1 MGRVVLV
8 VLSLALLATAA
19 GCGAKK
25 TVSPVPKHR
34 GSPDDFAYVRAA
46 PAHGSWVHVSVV
58 DGDQDHPVRGAF
70 VRIGKHA
77 RVSDRHGVA
86 KIHLKRRSALV
97 VHVRARGYS
106 PAAVRYQ
113 FRNHPLHTVR
123 VYQPK
128 LQWPMYGA
136 GPTRTHVQPNI
147 KLRPPFRIAWSRG
160 MAGLL
165 EFPAVVSDGVA
176 FVGNA
181 WGSVRAVSMGDGA
194 LVWRHDIRHGKLAS
208 SPAIWGDEIVVHGME
223 GAVTV
228 LDRYSGKVAWR
239 RWIGSPIES
248 SPVTSNGIDYFGAW
262 NGSVYALDLKTHR
275 FRWVYRSGAKITSS
289 AARVGNTV
297 YIGNYGGR
305 LLALNAR
312 TGRLRFAVHVNG
324 RIYGT
329 PAVTTSRIFVPS
341 SDGDSLTAFSRT
353 GARRW
358 SLHTG
363 SYVYSS
369 PAVWAGRVYF
379 GSYNGF
385 LYCASASSGRIL
397 WRYSS
402 GRAISGSPVIVDG
415 VVYFSNFYHRIYG
428 LSARTGRKVFH
439 FPDGDF
445 VPVSGNGRL
454 LLLHGYSRIYAVK
467 PKRR

>member
-1 MGRVVLV
+1 MGRVVLA

-19 GCGAKK
+19 GCGAKQLTSSGPPHK
-25 TVSPVPKHR
+25 
-34 GSPDDFAYVRAA
+34 GSPDDFAYVRAV
-46 PAHGSWVHVSVV
+46 AHEGSWVHVAVV
-58 DGDQDHPVRGAF
+58 DGDRGRPVRGAF
-70 VRIGKHA
+70 VRIGRHA
-77 RVSDRHGVA
+77 RVSDWHGVA
-86 KIHLKRRSALV
+86 KIHLQNRGRLV
-97 VHVRARGYS
+97 VFVRARGYDS
-106 PAAVRYQ
+106 TAVRYQ

-128 LQWPMYGA
+128 LQWPMYGVT
-136 GPTRTHVQPNI
+136 PTRTHFQPSI
-147 KLRPPFRIAWSRG
+147 RLRPPFRIAWSRG

-181 WGSVRAVSMGDGA
+181 WGSVRAVSMGDGS

-208 SPAIWGDEIVVHGME
+208 SPAIWGDEVIVHGME

-228 LDRYSGKVAWR
+228 LDRHSGGVTWR
-239 RWIGSPIES
+239 RRIGSPIES
-248 SPVTSNGIDYFGAW
+248 SPVTVDGVDYFGAW
-262 NGSVYALDLKTHR
+262 NGNVYALDLRTHR
-275 FRWVYRSGAKITSS
+275 FRWVYHSGAKITSS

-297 YIGNYGGR
+297 YIGDYAGR

-312 TGRLRFAVHVNG
+312 TGRLRHANSVNG

-329 PAVTTSRIFVPS
+329 PAVEAGRIFVPS
-341 SDGDSLTAFSRT
+341 SSGDSLTAFSRS
-353 GARRW
+353 GARLW
-358 SLHTG
+358 SIHTG

-385 LYCASASSGRIL
+385 LYCVSARSGRIL

-402 GRAISGSPVIVDG
+402 GRAISGSPVVVDG
-415 VVYFSNFYHRIYG
+415 IVYFSNFYHRIYG
-428 LSARTGRKVFH
+428 LSARSGRKVFG

-454 LLLHGYSRIYAVK
+454 LLLHGYSRIYAVT
-467 PKRR
+467 PKR

>member
-1 MGRVVLV
+1 MGRVVVAL
-8 VLSLALLATAA
+8 LSLALLALAV

-25 TVSPVPKHR
+25 IASSGPRHT
-34 GSPDDFAYVRAA
+34 GSPDDFGYVRSVVR
-46 PAHGSWVHVSVV
+46 PGSWVHVSVV
-58 DGDQDHPVRGAF
+58 DGDRDHPVRGAF

-77 RVSDRHGVA
+77 RLSNRHGVA
-86 KIHLKRRSALV
+86 KIHLRRRAALV
-97 VHVRARGYS
+97 VRVRARGYTS
-106 PAAVRYQ
+106 TAVRYQ

-128 LQWPMYGA
+128 LQWTMYGA

-147 KLRPPFRIAWSRG
+147 HLRPPFRIAWSRG

-181 WGSVRAVSMGDGA
+181 WGSVRAVAMGNGA

-208 SPAIWGDEIVVHGME
+208 SPAIWGDEVVVHGME
-223 GAVTV
+223 GTVTV
-228 LDRYSGKVAWR
+228 LDRRSGRVAWR

-248 SPVTSNGIDYFGAW
+248 SPVTSHGVDYFGAW
-262 NGSVYALDLKTHR
+262 NGNVYALDLRTHR
-275 FRWVYRSGAKITSS
+275 FRWVHRSGAKITSS

-312 TGRLRFAVHVNG
+312 TGRLRFSVGVNG

-329 PAVTTSRIFVPS
+329 PAVAAGRIFVPS
-341 SDGDSLTAFSRT
+341 SDGDSLTAFSRSGARLWSIHT
-353 GARRW
+353 GA
-358 SLHTG
+358 
-363 SYVYSS
+363 YVYSS

-385 LYCASASSGRIL
+385 LYCVSARSGRIL

-402 GRAISGSPVIVDG
+402 GRAISGSPVVVAG
-415 VVYFSNFYHRIYG
+415 VVYFSNFYLRIYG
-428 LSARTGRKVFH
+428 LSARSGRKLFG

-467 PKRR
+467 PRR

>member
-1 MGRVVLV
+1 MGRVVLA
-8 VLSLALLATAA
+8 VLSLALLAAVV
-19 GCGAKK
+19 GCGAM
-25 TVSPVPKHR
+25 TLAEPSPTNV
-34 GSPDDFAYVRAA
+34 GSPDDFAHVRST
-46 PAHGSWVHVSVV
+46 PRHGSWVHVSVV
-58 DGDQDHPVRGAF
+58 DGDRDRPVRGAF
-70 VRIGKHA
+70 VRIGRHA
-77 RVSDRHGVA
+77 RLSDRHGVA
-86 KIHLKRRSALV
+86 KIHLHHRARLIV
-97 VHVRARGYS
+97 RVRARGYT
-106 PAAVRYQ
+106 ATAVRYQ

-128 LQWPMYGA
+128 LQWTMYGVN
-136 GPTRTHVQPNI
+136 PTRTHVQPNI
-147 KLRPPFRIAWSRG
+147 RLRPPFRIAWSRG

-176 FVGNA
+176 FVGNS
-181 WGSVRAVSMGDGA
+181 WGSVRAVSMGNGA

-208 SPAIWGDEIVVHGME
+208 SPAIWGDEVIVHGME

-228 LDRYSGKVAWR
+228 LDRRSGRVTWR
-239 RWIGSPIES
+239 RSVRSPIES
-248 SPVTSNGIDYFGAW
+248 SPVTSKGVDYFGAW
-262 NGSVYALDLKTHR
+262 NGNVYALDLKTHR

-289 AARVGNTV
+289 AARVGNTI
-297 YIGNYGGR
+297 YIGNYAGR

-312 TGRLRFAVHVNG
+312 TGRLRFAVSVNG

-329 PAVTTSRIFVPS
+329 PAIAARRIFVPS
-341 SDGDSLTAFSRT
+341 SSGDSLSAFSMS

-358 SLHTG
+358 AIHTG
-363 SYVYSS
+363 AYVYSS

-385 LYCASASSGRIL
+385 LYCASARSGRIL
-397 WRYSS
+397 WRYNS
-402 GRAISGSPVIVDG
+402 GRAISGSPVVVDG

-428 LSARTGRKVFH
+428 LSARFGRKVFG

-467 PKRR
+467 PKR